1 MKTAL
6 WIKLPSLL
14 VIATLSFAASA
25 SAQSLLY
32 DNLEG
37 GSDAGL
43 NFSTGPAEIGNEIS
57 LAGLSTA
64 TEFDLQYYF
73 SAPDGT
79 TGNETA
85 EVRFYEN
92 NGPMVSGA
100 ASPGTM
106 IYDSGV
112 FNMDLFADNGV
123 TTRSILAFDL
133 TPSGGNAT
141 PLSTSVSDFT
151 WTVQFNNISGAESA
165 GLTLYDPATVGVN
178 HPTYWQNTGSGW
190 TLDQVS

>member
-37 GSDAGL
+37 SSDAGL
-43 NFSTGPAEIGNEIS
+43 NFSTGPAEIGNEIT
-57 LAGLSTA
+57 LAGSSTA

-73 SAPDGT
+73 SAPSGV

-85 EVRFYEN
+85 EVRFYQN
-92 NGPMVSGA
+92 NGPLVSGA
-100 ASPGTM
+100 ASPSTV

-112 FNMDLFADNGV
+112 FNLDVLPANGV
-123 TTRSILAFDL
+123 TTRAILAFDL
-133 TPSGGNAT
+133 TPTGGNAT
-141 PLSTSVSDFT
+141 DLSTPVTDFT
-151 WTVQFNNISGAESA
+151 WTIQ
-165 GLTLYDPATVGVN
+165 
-178 HPTYWQNTGSGW
+178 
-190 TLDQVS
+190 